1 MNVYTPEPI
10 WFSGFF
16 RAFCKALE
24 AKRVQRAI
32 IKWCLGWS
40 KMKNLIFI
48 NGTMGVGK
56 TATSRELQK
65 LLPYCAFLDGDWC
78 WDMSPFIVNDETKK
92 MVIDNISYLINNF
105 ISCSVFENIIFC
117 WVMHEQSIIDD
128 LLSRL
133 GRNDYKLYKF
143 SLVCTERALIS
154 RIAKDIKNGVRT
166 EDVIDRSVSRLGS
179 YYQMDTDKIDV
190 SNISAKEA
198 AETIFM
204 QIMHKS

>member
-1 MNVYTPEPI
+1 
-10 WFSGFF
+10 
-16 RAFCKALE
+16 
-24 AKRVQRAI
+24 
-32 IKWCLGWS
+32 
-40 KMKNLIFI
+40 
-48 NGTMGVGK
+48 
-56 TATSRELQK
+56 
-65 LLPYCAFLDGDWC
+65 
-78 WDMSPFIVNDETKK
+78 
-92 MVIDNISYLINNF
+92 
-105 ISCSVFENIIFC
+105 
-117 WVMHEQSIIDD
+117 MHEQSIIDD